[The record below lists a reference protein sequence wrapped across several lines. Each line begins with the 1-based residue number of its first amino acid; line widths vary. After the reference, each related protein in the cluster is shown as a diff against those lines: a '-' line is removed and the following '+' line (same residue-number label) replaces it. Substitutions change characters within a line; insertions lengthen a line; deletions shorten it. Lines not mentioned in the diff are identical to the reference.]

1 MQPSVFLLSSAACA
15 MKILFL
21 PSYLPWVFYFFF
33 FFPAAAVAP
42 ILSHFFLACFSFLSL
57 APTTKPDC
65 PVYCKPLISAEQV
78 PRSRLPW
85 LFRTA
90 AALAPGGGG
99 RGRERE
105 RERKGGSWGWRWGG
119 RRGTGAAPLPGGGLG
134 AAPGCGTPLPRGVP
148 PGGFPGPLLHQG
160 GGGGGGRRC

>member
-21 PSYLPWVFYFFF
+21 PSYLPWVFIFFS
-33 FFPAAAVAP
+33 PGSGSRSNP
-42 ILSHFFLACFSFLSL
+42 LSLFLARFSFLSF

-78 PRSRLPW
+78 PRSCLPW
-85 LFRTA
+85 LFRTT

-99 RGRERE
+99 RGER
-105 RERKGGSWGWRWGG
+105 
-119 RRGTGAAPLPGGGLG
+119 GAPGGGGGQARRSPGLG
-134 AAPGCGTPLPRGVP
+134 ARSGVRLRHPLPRG
-148 PGGFPGPLLHQG
+148 GPRRLLGPATASRRRRGAGQLPRG
-160 GGGGGGRRC
+160 GGGPRC